1 MSFPHREKR
10 AQDKIHIISRNLLAY
25 ENTLPM
31 DYPSKILTRAVEQ
44 IATLPGIG
52 HKTALRMALHLLRQD
67 SEQVHR
73 LAESLTELA
82 DNIHRCTRCHN
93 LCDGQTCE
101 ICSDHTRDFST
112 ICVVED
118 IRDVMAI
125 EQTGQY
131 RGVYHVLGGRISPM
145 EGIGPSDLEIASLCE
160 RIGTE
165 DISEIIFALSATI
178 EGDTTAYYIYKMLP
192 GKDSCKISSI
202 ARGVSIGEELQYA
215 DNATLGRSL
224 TNRIPYQGS
233 L

>member
-1 MSFPHREKR
+1 
-10 AQDKIHIISRNLLAY
+10 
-25 ENTLPM
+25 M

-52 HKTALRMALHLLRQD
+52 HKTALRMALHLLRQER
-67 SEQVHR
+67 EQVHR
-73 LAESLTELA
+73 IADALIDLA
-82 DNIHRCTRCHN
+82 DKMHHCQHCHN
-93 LCDGQTCE
+93 LCDGDTCD
-101 ICSDHTRDFST
+101 ICSDRTRDFST
-112 ICVVED
+112 LCVVED

-145 EGIGPSDLEIASLCE
+145 EGIGPSDLEIASLCR
-160 RIGTE
+160 RIGE
-165 DISEIIFALSATI
+165 EKIVEVIFALSATI
-178 EGDTTAYYIYKMLP
+178 EGETTAYYIYKLLP
-192 GKDSCKISSI
+192 DRDSLRVSSL
-202 ARGVSIGEELQYA
+202 ARGVSVGEELQYA